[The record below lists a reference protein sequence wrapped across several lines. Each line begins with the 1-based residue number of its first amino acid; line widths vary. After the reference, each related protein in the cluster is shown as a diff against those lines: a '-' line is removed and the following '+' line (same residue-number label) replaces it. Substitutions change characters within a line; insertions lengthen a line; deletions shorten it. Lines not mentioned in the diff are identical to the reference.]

1 MNYSFGRFLEI
12 VWIQYLSYTVYQEG
26 KRIIIHRLS
35 TSYAG
40 IRAPNTDKISM
51 YKHKKRPTIEVVSFG
66 ETAPLA
72 VEKIYHIHFLLM
84 SFLHLAF

>member
-12 VWIQYLSYTVYQEG
+12 VWIQYLSYTVYQEE

-40 IRAPNTDKISM
+40 IRAPNTDKISRQ
-51 YKHKKRPTIEVVSFG
+51 KPN
-66 ETAPLA
+66 
-72 VEKIYHIHFLLM
+72 
-84 SFLHLAF
+84 